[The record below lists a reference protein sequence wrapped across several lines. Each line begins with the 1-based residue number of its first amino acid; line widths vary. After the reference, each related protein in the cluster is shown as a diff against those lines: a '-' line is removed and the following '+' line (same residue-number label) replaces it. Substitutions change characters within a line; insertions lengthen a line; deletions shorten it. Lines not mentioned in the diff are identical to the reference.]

1 MMHVLNGEARR
12 EQLER
17 LLSPVSYLLSPEL
30 RHDKITAM
38 PPRFTSDAL
47 RFLRALK
54 RNNDRDWFR
63 ARRDRYDLVVRAPM
77 VAVIEQLAVDFRR
90 FAPEMTASPKTSL
103 YRIYRDTR
111 FSDDK
116 SPLKTQ
122 ISASF
127 RWRGLPKGQ
136 GAGLYLE
143 VNPGWVWMGGGFYRP
158 EPRHLVRIRQHISE
172 TYPDIDRIVRA
183 APFRRTVGSL
193 DGDLLTRVPR
203 GFAPDDRSAAYL
215 KFKYFLA
222 GCEFP
227 PEFATSSRFYPT
239 LVTTFKAIMP
249 LVRFLN
255 EPLVGEE
262 RSGRI
267 ANL

>member
-1 MMHVLNGEARR
+1 
-12 EQLER
+12 
-17 LLSPVSYLLSPEL
+17 
-30 RHDKITAM
+30 M
-38 PPRFTSDAL
+38 PPRFTPETL

-77 VAVIEQLAVDFRR
+77 IEVIEQLALDFRR

-127 RWRGLPKGQ
+127 RWRGLPKGE

-143 VNPGWVWMGGGFYRP
+143 VSPGWVWMGGGFYRP
-158 EPRHLVRIRQHISE
+158 EPRHLVRIRDHISG
-172 TYPDIDRIVRA
+172 TYPDIDRLARA
-183 APFRRTVGSL
+183 AAFKRAVGSL
-193 DGDLLTRVPR
+193 DGDRLARVPR
-203 GFAPDDRSAAYL
+203 GFAKDDPAAEYL
-215 KFKYFLA
+215 KYRNFLA

-227 PEFATSSRFYPT
+227 PNFATSPT
-239 LVTTFKAIMP
+239 ILRDARDDLQGDHATRPVSQRAP
-249 LVRFLN
+249 HRG
-255 EPLVGEE
+255 EVGE
-262 RSGRI
+262 S
-267 ANL
+267 